1 MRFRKYPFP
10 IPDFLLPFLETKE
23 RGIVLTGG
31 VGSGKTTAIVSFIRE
46 WLKIQPIY
54 SLNSGLTS
62 RWEFIVYPEFIM
74 QLQDCYSHKNGE
86 PTALEYLNS
95 VASSPFLAIDDLG
108 AEKPTE
114 YVRQATYYLLNY
126 REMRLL
132 PTFITSNFSM
142 DFLNDNID
150 PRISS
155 RIAGMCEVIRMDGK
169 DRRIRA

>member
-1 MRFRKYPFP
+1 MPLRFIKYPYP
-10 IPDFLLPFLETKE
+10 MPDFMGSFLKTKE
-23 RGIVLTGG
+23 NGVALTGG
-31 VGSGKTTAIVSFIRE
+31 VGSGKTTSIVSFIRE
-46 WLKIQPIY
+46 WLKERTDM
-54 SLNSGLTS
+54 SGLAS
-62 RWEFIVYPEFIM
+62 MWAFIVYPEFIM
-74 QLQDCYSHKNGE
+74 ALQDCYNHKKDE
-86 PTALEYLNS
+86 QTAYEYLDS
-95 VASSPFLAIDDLG
+95 IAQYPFLAIDDFG

-155 RIAGMCEVIRMDGK
+155 RIAGMCEVIRLDGK
-169 DRRIRA
+169 DRRIKK